1 MNIFKILFI
10 LNYTLI
16 FLIKIYQNTL
26 SKIFGLQCIYKP
38 TCSKYSIECLKKYN
52 FLIALTLMTLR
63 IIRCN
68 ALFKGGND
76 FIPKYTPISKSLKE
90 FKKRLIK

>member
-1 MNIFKILFI
+1 MNIFKIFFI
-10 LNYTLI
+10 LNYTII

-26 SKIFGLQCIYKP
+26 SKLFGQQCIYKP

-52 FLIALTLMTLR
+52 FLTALVLMTLR
-63 IIRCN
+63 TIRCN

-76 FIPKYTPISKSLKE
+76 FIPKYNPISTSLKE
-90 FKKRLIK
+90 FQKRLIK

>member
-1 MNIFKILFI
+1 MNIFKVFFI
-10 LNYTLI
+10 LNYTII
-16 FLIKIYQNTL
+16 FLIKIYQNTF

-52 FLIALTLMTLR
+52 FLTALILMTLR

-76 FIPKYTPISKSLKE
+76 YIPKCNPISTSLKE
-90 FKKRLIK
+90 FQKRLIK

>member
-1 MNIFKILFI
+1 MNIFKIFFI

-16 FLIKIYQNTL
+16 FLIKIYQNTF
-26 SKIFGLQCIYKP
+26 SKVFGLQCIYKP

-52 FLIALTLMTLR
+52 FPTALILMTLR

-68 ALFKGGND
+68 ALFKEGND
-76 FIPKYTPISKSLKE
+76 FIPKYNPISTSLKE
-90 FKKRLIK
+90 FQKRLIK

>member
-1 MNIFKILFI
+1 MNIFKIFFI
-10 LNYTLI
+10 LNYIFI
-16 FLIKIYQNTL
+16 FLIRIYQNTF
-26 SKIFGLQCIYKP
+26 SKVFGLQCIYKP

-52 FLIALTLMTLR
+52 FLTALILMTLR

-76 FIPKYTPISKSLKE
+76 FIPKYNPISTSLKE
-90 FKKRLIK
+90 FQKRLIK

>member
-1 MNIFKILFI
+1 MNIFKIFFI

-16 FLIKIYQNTL
+16 FLIKIYQYTL
-26 SKIFGLQCIYKP
+26 SRLFGLQCIYQP

-52 FLIALTLMTLR
+52 FLTALILMTLR

-76 FIPKYTPISKSLKE
+76 FIPKYNPISTSLKE
-90 FKKRLIK
+90 FQKRLIK

>member
-1 MNIFKILFI
+1 MNIFKIFFI
-10 LNYTLI
+10 LNYILI
-16 FLIKIYQNTL
+16 LLIRIYQNTL
-26 SKIFGLQCIYKP
+26 SKVFGLQCIYKP

-52 FLIALTLMTLR
+52 FLTALILMTLR

-76 FIPKYTPISKSLKE
+76 FIPRYNPISTSLKE